1 MTNYHETDISFI
13 AELYGLHLQYAEKYG
28 RVHKLYTDKGTFAL
42 KRIKP
47 KHGVDFLQY
56 VQLLYQRGYHRIVPI
71 YPTMDGRYGVLV
83 NPWLYYL
90 MPWLDNRERE
100 GQVKKNQELFRELAR
115 LHTISAREV
124 EVAENDR
131 TEHYELTVTRWEK
144 ENEALE
150 QYVERAEKD
159 WYMSPFQLLFCTFY
173 HEITLAQNYSIRKLN
188 EWYEESKEQTKAR
201 SVIVHGKISSEH
213 FLYNEN
219 GTGYFTN
226 FELARTAS
234 PIHDLLP
241 FLSRSLK
248 TYPNRFDEGLEW
260 LAVYFR
266 HFPFQKEEMLLFLSY
281 LSHPERIFQ
290 AVERYFLAGKDKNE
304 YKFVRQLQKQ
314 YWYMKN
320 TEYIVMTLEEM
331 EQQKNEAGNPPPS

>member
-1 MTNYHETDISFI
+1 MTDYHEKNINHI
-13 AELYGLHLQYAEKYG
+13 VELYGLRLKFAEKYG

-42 KRIKP
+42 KKINA

-56 VQLLYQRGYHRIVPI
+56 IQLLYQRGYHRIVPI

-83 NPWLYYL
+83 IDKLYYL
-90 MPWLDNRERE
+90 MPWLENRERE
-100 GQVKKNQELFRELAR
+100 GQIKKSQELFRELAR

-124 EVAENDR
+124 DVAENDR
-131 TEHYELTVTRWEK
+131 KEHFDLTSTRWEK
-144 ENEALE
+144 EKEALE
-150 QYVERAEKD
+150 QYVERAEQA

-173 HEITLAQNYSIRKLN
+173 HEVTMAQNYSIRKFN
-188 EWYEESKEQTKAR
+188 EWYDVSKEQTKAR
-201 SVIVHGKISSEH
+201 SVIVHGKISPEH
-213 FLYNEN
+213 FLYNEQ

-226 FELARTAS
+226 FESAMTAS

-248 TYPNRFDEGLEW
+248 TYPKRFDDGLEW
-260 LAVYFR
+260 LSIYFR
-266 HFPFQKEEMLLFLSY
+266 HFPFRKDEMLLFLSY
-281 LSHPERIFQ
+281 LAYPERIFQ
-290 AVERYFLAGKDKNE
+290 VVDRYFAAGKERNE

-320 TEYIVMTLEEM
+320 TEYIVMSLEEM
-331 EQQKNEAGNPPPS
+331 EQRKNEAGDPPPS